1 MGKPALHQRLRTPG
15 YPWKKVTEWFKNGQP
30 KADPAAFQFGVRFTV
45 GGRRYWDTYPTLDE
59 ALTRLKQAEVM
70 VHAAKVGLAMPGQES
85 KKQTLLASAVELYF
99 GNLEARKADP
109 KTIKTY
115 RIAVNG
121 FVASCKKRYVEDI
134 DKQDLLDYMRW
145 LGEQPM
151 RKRKHGNPERTMF
164 NKVGHVAIF
173 LKAIGKP
180 ALLPTTQYPRYEEKM
195 VTAHD
200 DDELDLLY
208 AHADAEKRFLL
219 DYFLGSAV
227 RDGDAAHA
235 EFSDLKGN
243 TLEIKRKPHLGWKP
257 KKHHCRKITIPQ
269 SLADAIR
276 EREKKSASTLIFPN
290 GEGKPNQHL
299 LRDLQGFAERA
310 GAKFHTELHKLR
322 KTCAT
327 RWAVAGIP
335 LHMIQKMLGH
345 KSLATTQAYL
355 ADVDLSS
362 GEMNEK
368 IEKAAYAPKP
378 KLAAAG

>member
-1 MGKPALHQRLRTPG
+1 MGKPALYQRLRADG
-15 YPWKKVTEWFKNGQP
+15 FRWKKVTEWFKNGQP
-30 KADPAAFQFGVRFTV
+30 KTDPAAFQFGVRFTV
-45 GGRRYWDTYPTLDE
+45 KGQRYFDTYPTLGE
-59 ALTRLKQAEVM
+59 AMTRFKQAEVV
-70 VHAAKVGLAMPGQES
+70 VHAAKVGLAVPGQNVER
-85 KKQTLLASAVELYF
+85 KTTLASAVELYF
-99 GNLEARKADP
+99 GNLEARRADP

-121 FVASCKKRYVEDI
+121 FVASCKKLHVEDI
-134 DKQDLLDYMRW
+134 DKQDILDYMRW
-145 LGEQPM
+145 LGAQPM
-151 RKRKHGNPERTMF
+151 PKRKHGNPERTMF

-200 DDELDLLY
+200 DDELALLY
-208 AHADAEKRFLL
+208 AHANAEERFLL

-243 TLEIKRKPHLGWKP
+243 ILEIKRKPHLNWKP

-269 SLADAIR
+269 SLAGAIR
-276 EREKKSASTLIFPN
+276 EREKRASSALIFPN
-290 GEGKPNQHL
+290 REGKPNQHL
-299 LRDLQGFAERA
+299 LRDLQDLAERA
-310 GAKFHTELHKLR
+310 GAKFHTELHKVR

-327 RWAVAGIP
+327 RWALAGVP

-362 GEMNEK
+362 GEMNQK
-368 IEKAAYAPKP
+368 IENAAFSPKP

>member
-1 MGKPALHQRLRTPG
+1 MGKPALYQRLRMHG

-30 KADPAAFQFGVRFTV
+30 KTDPAAYKFRVRFTV
-45 GGRRYWDTYPTLDE
+45 NGQRYSDTYPTLDE
-59 ALTRLKQAEVM
+59 ALTRFKQAEVM
-70 VHAAKVGLAMPGQES
+70 VHAAKVGLAMPGRDT
-85 KKQTLLASAVELYF
+85 KPKTTLASAVERYF

-121 FVASCKKRYVEDI
+121 FVASCKKLYVEDI
-134 DKQDLLDYMRW
+134 EKQDMLDYMRW
-145 LGEQPM
+145 LGQQPVP
-151 RKRKHGNPERTMF
+151 KRKHGNPERTMF

-173 LKAIGKP
+173 LKASDKP
-180 ALLPTTQYPRYEEKM
+180 CLLPTTQYPQYEEKM

-200 DDELDLLY
+200 EDELALLY
-208 AHADAEKRFLL
+208 AHADGNERFQL

-243 TLEIKRKPHLGWKP
+243 ILEIKRKPHLNWKP
-257 KKHHCRKITIPQ
+257 KKHHCRRITIPQ

-276 EREKKSASTLIFPN
+276 EREKKASSALIFPN

-299 LRDLQGFAERA
+299 LRDLQDLAGRA

-327 RWAVAGIP
+327 RWALASIP

-362 GEMNEK
+362 GEMNQK
-368 IEKAAYAPKP
+368 IENAAYSPKP
-378 KLAAAG
+378 KLAVAG